1 MHSVV
6 CNDIAVDIWEICIG
20 LGVHI
25 SAAHIPGIHNVLA
38 DEASRCFADASEWML
53 SASVFTFLTGVYDT
67 PDIDLFASRLN
78 KQLPV
83 YASWKP
89 DPESTHIDAMSF
101 SWSGK
106 YEYLFPHLVCGRF

>member
-1 MHSVV
+1 MV
-6 CNDIAVDIWEICIG
+6 CNDIAVGIWEICIG

-53 SASVFTFLTGVYDT
+53 SAFVFTFLTGVYDT

-83 YASWKP
+83 HHGSQTRSQLTLCYV
-89 DPESTHIDAMSF
+89 HIVVRQI
-101 SWSGK
+101 
-106 YEYLFPHLVCGRF
+106 YLFISSI